1 MFNQE
6 PLYYCTSRLA
16 SFGFASIFFEDL
28 LGIIRDIIG
37 LLEPIL
43 EPILEMINII
53 SGIYTL
59 DSFLEGLSFNINNV
73 SSLIIFLLSFILMY
87 MVEEKVY
94 RWLRSLV
101 GL

>member
-1 MFNQE
+1 M
-6 PLYYCTSRLA
+6 SV
-16 SFGFASIFFEDL
+16 EDL
-28 LGIIRDIIG
+28 SDIIRDIIG
-37 LLEPIL
+37 FLKPIL

-59 DSFLEGLSFNINNV
+59 ASLLEGLSFNMNNV
-73 SSLIIFLLSFILMY
+73 SSLIIFLLSFIVMY
-87 MVEEKVY
+87 VIEEEVY